1 MKAMFIMF
9 IVSIFS
15 SVLIASDQL
24 IVGDPAPDFALPD
37 GEGKL
42 HKLSDYRGKIVAL
55 YFYPKD
61 DTPGCTAEACNLRD
75 NYDSLLTAGIIVLG
89 VSFDDTAAH
98 KKFAAKYHLPFPL
111 LSDSEKKVAELYGA
125 KGGATRLMMAKR
137 ITYLIDK
144 DGKILHVF
152 DKVDAGNHA
161 RQILDILK
169 QKK

>member
-1 MKAMFIMF
+1 MKTMFILF
-9 IVSIFS
+9 IVLIFTG
-15 SVLIASDQL
+15 VLMAVNQL
-24 IVGDPAPDFALPD
+24 TVGSPAPEFELPD

-42 HKLSDYRGKIVAL
+42 HKLSDFRGKIVAL

-75 NYDSLLTAGIIVLG
+75 NYDSLLAAGIVVLG
-89 VSFDDTAAH
+89 VSFDDTASH
-98 KKFAAKYHLPFPL
+98 KKFATKYHLPFPL
-111 LSDSEKKVAELYGA
+111 LADSEKKVATLYGA

-144 DGKILHVF
+144 DGKILHVL
-152 DKVDAGNHA
+152 DKVDAGNHTQ
-161 RQILDILK
+161 QIFDILK